1 MVTHD
6 LRFARHAQC
15 EVHLFDAKVLFE
27 IELKRL
33 EEEVE
38 T

>member
-1 MVTHD
+1 MVTTGP
-6 LRFARHAQC
+6 RFARHAEC
-15 EVHLFDAKVLFE
+15 EVHLFEGKLVPE

-33 EEEVE
+33 EEVE